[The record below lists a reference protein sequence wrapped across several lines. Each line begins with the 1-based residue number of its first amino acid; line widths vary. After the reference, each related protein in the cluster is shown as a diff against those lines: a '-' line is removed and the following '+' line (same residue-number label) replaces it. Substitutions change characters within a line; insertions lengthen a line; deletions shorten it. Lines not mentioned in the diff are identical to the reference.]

1 MRLSE
6 NFYLEEFLISQTAER
21 NGGEMLELQRN
32 PDQAVM
38 ENIQY
43 LVRHTL
49 QPLRTLLK
57 TAMKLTSGYRC
68 LPLNRAIG
76 SKDSSQHIQGQAAD
90 IKLSNEIV
98 NSVSRT
104 RIKRIINN
112 KVRNV
117 TGKTLRDNINSNYLL
132 FATACFY
139 RDELDIDQVIHE
151 FGRDGQPSWVHLSCS
166 NDPDRD
172 KRQILLINSG
182 GARELDL
189 EKALNLGC

>member
-21 NGGEMLELQRN
+21 HGGEMLDQQRN

-38 ENIQY
+38 QNIQH
-43 LVRHTL
+43 LVRHSL

-57 TAMKLTSGYRC
+57 TAMTVTSGYRC
-68 LPLNRAIG
+68 PPLNRAIG
-76 SKDSSQHIQGQAAD
+76 SRDTSQHLLGQAAD

-104 RIKRIINN
+104 RIKTVVNN

-117 TGKTLRDNINSNYLL
+117 TGKPLRPDVNSNFYL

-151 FGRDGQPSWVHLSCS
+151 FGETGQPSWVHLSSS
-166 NDPDRD
+166 NDPERD
-172 KRQILLINSG
+172 KRQILVINSG
-182 GARELDL
+182 GVREVDL
-189 EKALNLGC
+189 EEALNLGC

>member
-6 NFYLEEFLISQTAER
+6 NFYLEEFLISETAER
-21 NGGEMLELQRN
+21 HGGDMLEQQRN
-32 PDQAVM
+32 PDPAVLH
-38 ENIQY
+38 NIEY
-43 LVRHTL
+43 LVQHTL

-57 TAMKLTSGYRC
+57 TAMTLSSGYRC

-76 SKDSSQHIQGQAAD
+76 SRDTSQHVLGQAAD
-90 IKLSNEIV
+90 IKLSNEIA

-104 RIKRIINN
+104 RIKSIIHS

-117 TGKTLRDNINSNYLL
+117 TGKPLRSDINANFYL

-151 FGRDGQPSWVHLSCS
+151 FGADGRPSWVHLSS
-166 NDPDRD
+166 SSDPDRD
-172 KRQILLINSG
+172 KRQILVINSG
-182 GARELDL
+182 GTRVIDL
-189 EKALNLGC
+189 EEALNLGC

>member
-21 NGGEMLELQRN
+21 HGGEMLKQQRN

-38 ENIQY
+38 QNIQY
-43 LVRHTL
+43 LVKHSL

-57 TAMKLTSGYRC
+57 TAMTVTSGYRC
-68 LPLNRAIG
+68 LTLNRAIG
-76 SKDSSQHIQGQAAD
+76 SKDTSQHLKGQAAD

-104 RIKRIINN
+104 RIKHIINN

-117 TGKTLRDNINSNYLL
+117 TGKPLREDINANFFL

-139 RDELDIDQVIHE
+139 RDELDIDQIIHE
-151 FGRDGQPSWVHLSCS
+151 FGSDGQPSWVHLSCS
-166 NDPDRD
+166 DNPDRD
-172 KRQILLINSG
+172 KRQILLINGS
-182 GARELDL
+182 GARTLDL
-189 EKALNLGC
+189 EEALNLGC

>member
-21 NGGEMLELQRN
+21 HGGEMLEQQRN
-32 PDQAVM
+32 PEQAVQQ
-38 ENIQY
+38 NIHY
-43 LVRHTL
+43 LVQHSL

-57 TAMKLTSGYRC
+57 TAMTVTSGYRC

-76 SKDSSQHIQGQAAD
+76 SKDTSQHLKGQAAD

-104 RIKRIINN
+104 RIKKIINN

-117 TGKTLRDNINSNYLL
+117 TGKPLRDDINSNFFL

-139 RDELDIDQVIHE
+139 RDELDIDQIIHE
-151 FGRDGQPSWVHLSCS
+151 FGSDGQPSWVHLSCS
-166 NDPDRD
+166 NDPERD
-172 KRQILLINSG
+172 KRQMLLINSS
-182 GARELDL
+182 GARALDL
-189 EKALNLGC
+189 EEALNLGC